1 MNSTSTV
8 VGRIVIPHGAFTLAD
23 TQLEQ
28 LFVCAQRNEG
38 AEGMAILGESGTG
51 KTTLLER
58 FIARHKPHRND
69 DGMEVPVLFASVPSS
84 PTVRSL
90 AGELLRAFG
99 APDWDKGTE
108 LQMRHRL
115 QILMREARTLMVI
128 IDEFNHFYD
137 RGKNKIMYNVADW
150 LKKFI
155 DDTRKTLVVSGL
167 PTCKIV
173 VNQNEQLARRFLA
186 PIELPRFDWRN
197 IDQRQQF
204 IGILG
209 AFHVELSKTY
219 RTPEFQSEQMA
230 FRFYCATGGLIG
242 YLSKVLRVAERNA
255 IFAGKH
261 TILLGDLNAAHLQA
275 IWSRETV
282 MGLPKPF
289 EASFMPIESSEV
301 LQCVGQIGKALEPL
315 PKPTRSVTLGR
326 RTQSINSRLVA

>member
-28 LFVCAQRNEG
+28 LFVFAQRNEG

-51 KTTLLER
+51 KTTLLEG
-58 FIARHKPHRND
+58 FIARHKSHRND
-69 DGMEVPVLFASVPSS
+69 YGMEVPILFASVPSS

-108 LQMRHRL
+108 LQMRNRL
-115 QILMREARTLMVI
+115 QVLMKGARTHMVI

-155 DDTRKTLVVSGL
+155 DDTQKTLVVAGL
-167 PTCKIV
+167 PACKIV

-197 IDQRQQF
+197 VDQRAQF
-204 IGILG
+204 IGVLG
-209 AFHVELSKTY
+209 AFYTELSKRY
-219 RTPEFQSEQMA
+219 RVPEFQSDQMA

-255 IFAGKH
+255 ISTGNN
-261 TILLGDLNAAHLQA
+261 TILLEDLNAAHFQA

-282 MGLPKPF
+282 TGLPKPF
-289 EASFMPIESSEV
+289 EASFMPIESNEM
-301 LQCVGQIGKALEPL
+301 LQCVGQIGKAAEPL
-315 PKPTRSVTLGR
+315 PKPARLVTLNSP
-326 RTQSINSRLVA
+326 TQSINSRLVA

>member
-1 MNSTSTV
+1 MNNASAV
-8 VGRIVIPHGAFTLAD
+8 VERIVIPHGAFKQAD

-28 LFVCAQRNEG
+28 LFVFAQRNEG

-51 KTTLLER
+51 KTTLLES
-58 FIARHKPHRND
+58 FMARHKSHRND

-90 AGELLRAFG
+90 AGEMLRGFG

-108 LQMRHRL
+108 LQMSKRL
-115 QILMREARTLMVI
+115 QVLMKGARTHMVM

-155 DDTRKTLVVSGL
+155 DDTRKTLVVAGL
-167 PTCKIV
+167 PACKIV

-186 PIELPRFDWRN
+186 PIELPRFDWRD
-197 IDQRQQF
+197 IDQRRQF

-209 AFHVELSKTY
+209 AFHAELSKKY

-242 YLSKVLRVAERNA
+242 YLAKVLRVAERNA
-255 IFAGKH
+255 LFAGKH
-261 TILLGDLNAAHLQA
+261 TILLKDLNAAHLQA

-282 MGLPKPF
+282 TGLPKPF
-289 EASFMPIESSEV
+289 EASLMPIESSEI